1 MTVYSFFII
10 CNTNCDLDFHIECTS
25 MADYRLRF
33 SAMKSAYKQKLK
45 FNKFNENEKNENFNT
60 FSLSIHSKTKL
71 CDECENENDNENDN
85 ENVSPAYKLQNLFQ
99 TNFVYYLLEKK
110 TFDTLEDAQNYR
122 KTLIQQRLKR
132 YSYQCRVKTS
142 TNLCKFTISF

>member
-10 CNTNCDLDFHIECTS
+10 CNTNSDLDFHIECTS

-45 FNKFNENEKNENFNT
+45 FKSPFT
-60 FSLSIHSKTKL
+60 FSLSIHSKSKKCEYNDNV
-71 CDECENENDNENDN
+71 CDTFESENENDNENDN
-85 ENVSPAYKLQNLFQ
+85 LSPAFKLHNLFQ

-132 YSYQCRVKTS
+132 YTYKCVKTS

>member
-1 MTVYSFFII
+1 
-10 CNTNCDLDFHIECTS
+10 

-45 FNKFNENEKNENFNT
+45 FKSPFT
-60 FSLSIHSKTKL
+60 FSLSIHSKSKL
-71 CDECENENDNENDN
+71 CDTFISDKDNENENDN
-85 ENVSPAYKLQNLFQ
+85 ENVSPAFKLHNLFQ

-132 YSYQCRVKTS
+132 YTHKCVKTS